1 MKGLGRG
8 VVNTTN
14 VEKGEILVDY
24 HGEEIK
30 GMSCEEYLDIPGNQS
45 EYLFQISQKHLVDA
59 SKEICDEHPNNRCLG
74 RLINHKSSKEANVKP
89 VLVNIAQNKDV
100 LVMVAKTDIA
110 AFQELRFN
118 YGDEEARRLFD
129 PSTYFPFEKNRILKN
144 FQLNDCSIHAFH
156 TILIA
161 LRVFGINVRLKFKV
175 YQLIRF

>member
-1 MKGLGRG
+1 MNPEALQTPTVSLRHDVLFLPPHNEQTDNFKRALGRRIKSQQWPSICDVHVKGLGRG
-8 VVNTTN
+8 VVTTFN

-74 RLINHKSSKEANVKP
+74 RLFNHRSSKEANVKP

-110 AFQELRFN
+110 AFQELRFD

-129 PSTYFPFEKNRILKN
+129 P
-144 FQLNDCSIHAFH
+144 
-156 TILIA
+156 
-161 LRVFGINVRLKFKV
+161 
-175 YQLIRF
+175 